1 MASTLGLKS
10 VAEHVENVRQ
20 EAFLRAFGCDA
31 LQGNFYSKPLPR
43 DEFES
48 LFGASKGIS
57 SQYPRRLEA

>member
-1 MASTLGLKS
+1 
-10 VAEHVENVRQ
+10 VENVRQ